1 MVHGALGKHSEV
13 LDLGL
18 AERRAVVGDENHLGA
33 GAAHRLY
40 GRLVPQR
47 SLSGLH
53 HQLEPGVHRL
63 DGLLLVSRESTRA
76 DRIGTTKKS
85 VSIFSTW
92 DKIITGTCETSA
104 WGSPLLMDVNVY

>member
-63 DGLLLVSRESTRA
+63 DGLLLVSREAQEPTELGQQRRA
-76 DRIGTTKKS
+76 
-85 VSIFSTW
+85 
-92 DKIITGTCETSA
+92 SA
-104 WGSPLLMDVNVY
+104 SSPRGIKLLRVLVKQALGEARYLWM